1 MKKMFFVLMVF
12 SVVFL
17 FCSCDKN
24 NPDMSYVSR
33 FDDVNTITLT
43 DDVIKVNDKEI
54 STYGDV
60 FLSDDI
66 IYYEQKE
73 TYESTNPYGE
83 GTIDDSHSYDEA
95 KEHKVINITKS
106 GAYRISGN
114 LSKGQIRVDLGKDA
128 KNDPQ
133 SVVELILDNAD
144 ITCEVAP
151 AILFLNVYE
160 CDTKK
165 SQDAS
170 FNVDT
175 KDAGAVLVLKDGTKN
190 NINGS
195 YVAKIYKD
203 KEGEKKLWKQDGAI
217 YSYMS
222 LNVEGKGELNLIADN
237 EGLNSERHISINNGD
252 INIYSDNDG
261 INTNEDG
268 ISVTTINGGNV
279 NIVAG
284 LGKEGDAI
292 DSNGWIVVN
301 GGNLYLKANP
311 ISDSGLDSDMGTY
324 INGGNVVSTASMMD
338 NPHKDSKSVVLKLGF
353 HKPQKEDFEI
363 CVKTKD
369 EKEVF
374 SYKSKKSS
382 FTDGKMRDFSFLL
395 ISSPDFKEGKDYFI
409 YVNGVKQGHIK
420 GSFNQ
425 KPPLPSDFKKQ
436 SPPDIKD
443 GKNPPQMPHGD
454 MPKFPDGKF
463 SMIAPHMMEAE
474 IDYDKLTETFSI
486 KNKTNTFTLVT
497 ALS

>member
-1 MKKMFFVLMVF
+1 M
-12 SVVFL
+12 
-17 FCSCDKN
+17 
-24 NPDMSYVSR
+24 
-33 FDDVNTITLT
+33 
-43 DDVIKVNDKEI
+43 
-54 STYGDV
+54 
-60 FLSDDI
+60 
-66 IYYEQKE
+66 
-73 TYESTNPYGE
+73 
-83 GTIDDSHSYDEA
+83 
-95 KEHKVINITKS
+95 
-106 GAYRISGN
+106 
-114 LSKGQIRVDLGKDA
+114 
-128 KNDPQ
+128 
-133 SVVELILDNAD
+133 DNAN

-165 SQDAS
+165 AQDAS

-301 GGNLYLKANP
+301 GGNLYLKSNP

-338 NPHKDSKSVVLKLGF
+338 NPHKDSKSVVLKQL
-353 HKPQKEDFEI
+353 
-363 CVKTKD
+363 
-369 EKEVF
+369 
-374 SYKSKKSS
+374 
-382 FTDGKMRDFSFLL
+382 R
-395 ISSPDFKEGKDYFI
+395 
-409 YVNGVKQGHIK
+409 
-420 GSFNQ
+420 
-425 KPPLPSDFKKQ
+425 
-436 SPPDIKD
+436 
-443 GKNPPQMPHGD
+443 
-454 MPKFPDGKF
+454 
-463 SMIAPHMMEAE
+463 
-474 IDYDKLTETFSI
+474 
-486 KNKTNTFTLVT
+486 
-497 ALS
+497 